1 MNIDLQARDFNLTNA
16 HELQIRQKLKVVL
29 SRFSH
34 KIRLARVVLSD
45 INGPKGGKDKRCAI
59 CVEVNNHKT
68 VVVEE
73 VSENMFESIN
83 RCSQRVKRTLTR
95 MLNKRRVNTREDIF
109 IATTWTSD
117 GKQHRE
123 VDQSFDERREH
134 RRDYEAMNDSEE
146 FYGEYP
152 SLRA

>member
-1 MNIDLQARDFNLTNA
+1 MNIDLQARDFNLTDS
-16 HELQIRQKLKVVL
+16 HKSQIQQKLKVVL
-29 SRFSH
+29 SRFGH

-59 CVEVNNHKT
+59 RIEVNNHKT

-73 VSENMFESIN
+73 VTENMFESIN

-95 MLNKRRVNTREDIF
+95 LLNKRRINTREEIF
-109 IATTWTSD
+109 IATSWASD

-123 VDQSFDERREH
+123 VDESFENLD
-134 RRDYEAMNDSEE
+134 DYSLEFEAMNDSEE
-146 FYGEYP
+146 FQQQYE